1 MYGIRRTASLEVE
14 EIGNGPVYR
23 LLIEARGE
31 TVTDYSH
38 PDLLLLVNLALDS
51 LNPRDGDSLELRFD
65 PGMYD
70 SLAMDELRSAKAQ
83 GLMTRPE
90 AEPAALPGFTV
101 IAHA

>member
-23 LLIEARGE
+23 LLIEA
-31 TVTDYSH
+31 